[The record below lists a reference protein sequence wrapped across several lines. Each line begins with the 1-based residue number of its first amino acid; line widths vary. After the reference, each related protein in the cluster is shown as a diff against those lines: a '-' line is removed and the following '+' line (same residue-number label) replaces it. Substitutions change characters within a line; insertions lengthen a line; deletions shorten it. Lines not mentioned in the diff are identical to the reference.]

1 MSDNELFGISEQLES
16 SLCGHGKDHVG
27 DSNKMVGDLISRA
40 EAIDVIEAGRL
51 TKLIDAETAVNGLKA
66 LPPAQPVAKDINVPA
81 KDCISRAQAIEAIK
95 EDKIDLT
102 DPNVV
107 AVFKATGDFEKVET
121 QVMTCDRHI
130 KILKDLPSAQQ
141 WIPCSERLPKEE
153 IRDYWVCLEDGHQ
166 KQCRWMQYEKKD
178 GHFYEWHSVM
188 KVVAWM
194 PLPPLPEPWKGE
206 WDG

>member
-1 MSDNELFGISEQLES
+1 MD
-16 SLCGHGKDHVG
+16 
-27 DSNKMVGDLISRA
+27 DLISRA
-40 EAIDVIEAGRL
+40 AVVDAIEGVDWYHINRNGEMVQGAN
-51 TKLIDAETAVNGLKA
+51 DAEHQAWYKADDIYKAVESV
-66 LPPAQPVAKDINVPA
+66 PSAQPVAKDINVSV